1 MQEILLRHLHVIIMK
16 VHERPSCI
24 NLVITSSFHKNKTIS
39 RDLSNSHKM
48 FITVLKQT
56 FQRFS
61 PKRLVYRDCKDL
73 DRLTFKRKLEEKL
86 NE

>member
-1 MQEILLRHLHVIIMK
+1 MQILLRNVHVIIIK

-24 NLVITSSFHKNKTIS
+24 NLVITLSFHKTKTIS
-39 RDLSNSHKM
+39 RGLSNFHKM

-56 FQRFS
+56 FQRFL
-61 PKRLVYRDCKDL
+61 PKKLVYRDYKDF